1 MSSSSPFDASI
12 PVLTEVIDTQALL
25 HQDVAPAR
33 VPPPFPEQPEQAGS
47 DDEVVENAVVETAVV
62 ETAVVENAVVESAV
76 VETAVVDAVIVD
88 AYTPHATT
96 VAAVEHAPVDWA
108 PADAASTDWAALE
121 QRLCERI
128 LQQLQGQVGFLI
140 EQRIRE
146 SMADALQHA
155 LASVAGQLADGL
167 GGALEQIVTRAVGEE
182 LLHLRQK

>member
-47 DDEVVENAVVETAVV
+47 DDEVVENAVV

>member
-25 HQDVAPAR
+25 HQDVVPATI
-33 VPPPFPEQPEQAGS
+33 PPPFPEQPEQAGS
-47 DDEVVENAVVETAVV
+47 ETAVV
-62 ETAVVENAVVESAV
+62 EAVVVE
-76 VETAVVDAVIVD
+76 
-88 AYTPHATT
+88 AYSPHAVTA
-96 VAAVEHAPVDWA
+96 AAVERA
-108 PADAASTDWAALE
+108 PADGTPTDWAALE

-146 SMADALQHA
+146 SMADALQLA
-155 LASVAGQLADGL
+155 LASMAGQLADGL

>member
-25 HQDVAPAR
+25 HQEALPAAAAPSIAD
-33 VPPPFPEQPEQAGS
+33 QAEQAGS
-47 DDEVVENAVVETAVV
+47 AV
-62 ETAVVENAVVESAV
+62 
-76 VETAVVDAVIVD
+76 VVDAF
-88 AYTPHATT
+88 AHHAAGSAT
-96 VAAVEHAPVDWA
+96 ALEQAPAEWA
-108 PADAASTDWAALE
+108 PTDAAPTDWAALE

-146 SMADALQHA
+146 SMADALQLA
-155 LASVAGQLADGL
+155 LASMAGQLADGL

>member
-25 HQDVAPAR
+25 HQDIAPAPVAPSIR
-33 VPPPFPEQPEQAGS
+33 DQPEQAGS
-47 DDEVVENAVVETAVV
+47 DDEVVENAVVEN
-62 ETAVVENAVVESAV
+62 AVVENAVVENDVVESAVVENEVVESAV
-76 VETAVVDAVIVD
+76 VETAVVG

-96 VAAVEHAPVDWA
+96 AAAAVEPAP
-108 PADAASTDWAALE
+108 TDWAALE

-146 SMADALQHA
+146 SMADALQLA
-155 LASVAGQLADGL
+155 LASMAGQLADGL

>member
-25 HQDVAPAR
+25 HQDIAPAPVAPSIR
-33 VPPPFPEQPEQAGS
+33 DQPEQAGS
-47 DDEVVENAVVETAVV
+47 DDEVVENAVVE
-62 ETAVVENAVVESAV
+62 SAV
-76 VETAVVDAVIVD
+76 VG

-96 VAAVEHAPVDWA
+96 AAAAVEPAP
-108 PADAASTDWAALE
+108 TDWAALE

-146 SMADALQHA
+146 SMADALQLA
-155 LASVAGQLADGL
+155 LASMAGQLADGL

>member
-25 HQDVAPAR
+25 HQDIAPAPVAPSIR
-33 VPPPFPEQPEQAGS
+33 DQPEQAGS
-47 DDEVVENAVVETAVV
+47 DDEVVENAVVENDVV
-62 ETAVVENAVVESAV
+62 ESAVVENEVVESAV
-76 VETAVVDAVIVD
+76 VETAVVG

-96 VAAVEHAPVDWA
+96 AAAAVEPAP
-108 PADAASTDWAALE
+108 TDWAALE

-146 SMADALQHA
+146 SMADALQLA
-155 LASVAGQLADGL
+155 LASMAGQLADGL

>member
-47 DDEVVENAVVETAVV
+47 DDEVVENAVVE
-62 ETAVVENAVVESAV
+62 SAV
-76 VETAVVDAVIVD
+76 VEAAVVDAF
-88 AYTPHATT
+88 TPHTT
-96 VAAVEHAPVDWA
+96 TAAAAVEPAPVAWA
-108 PADAASTDWAALE
+108 PADSAPTDWAALE

-146 SMADALQHA
+146 SMADALQLA
-155 LASVAGQLADGL
+155 LASMAGQLADGL
-167 GGALEQIVTRAVGEE
+167 SGALEQIVTRAVGEE

>member
-25 HQDVAPAR
+25 HQDVVPAT
-33 VPPPFPEQPEQAGS
+33 VPPPFAEQPGQGGS
-47 DDEVVENAVVETAVV
+47 DDEVVVNKVVVNA
-62 ETAVVENAVVESAV
+62 
-76 VETAVVDAVIVD
+76 AVVDAVDV
-88 AYTPHATT
+88 YTPHAGT
-96 VAAVEHAPVDWA
+96 AAALEQAPAEWA
-108 PADAASTDWAALE
+108 PTDAAPTDWAALE

-128 LQQLQGQVGFLI
+128 LQRLQGQVGFLI

-146 SMADALQHA
+146 SMADALQLA
-155 LASVAGQLADGL
+155 LASMAGQLADGL